1 MRLVLDAVERVRAE
15 RGPGPRFQIAHSE
28 YVHPDDLPRFAALG
42 VVADASPYLWFPGVI
57 QDSIAVHVPK
67 AVVDASWPFR
77 DLVDS
82 GAVVAAGSDWPS
94 AAPTP
99 DPWTGLEAMVTRE
112 NPDPDVPG
120 ALNPAQALRLEEAL
134 AAFTC
139 DPAEAMGLGEVTG
152 RLRPGMSA
160 DLIVVDRDLFAV
172 DVHELHATRVL
183 RTYLGGRL
191 VHAADDGDPVDAV
204 Q

>member
-1 MRLVLDAVERVRAE
+1 V
-15 RGPGPRFQIAHSE
+15 

-67 AVVDASWPFR
+67 DVVDASWPFR
-77 DLVDS
+77 ALVDT
-82 GAVVAAGSDWPS
+82 GAVIAAGSDWPC

-112 NPDPDVPG
+112 NPDPAVPG
-120 ALNPAQALRLEEAL
+120 ALNPGQALRLEEAL

-139 DPAEAMGLGEVTG
+139 NPAEAMGLGEVTG
-152 RLRPGMSA
+152 RLRPGLSA
-160 DLIVVDRDLFAV
+160 DFIVLDRDLFSV
-172 DVHELHATRVL
+172 DVHEIHATRVL
-183 RTYLGGRL
+183 RTYIAGHLVYQAAGGTCPSSPRGCTPSL
-191 VHAADDGDPVDAV
+191 THQRASPGARDY
-204 Q
+204 